1 MMRPLA
7 MAFGALGMFGVLVSG
22 AGQAIAQPVDT
33 LRAIPLAGPDFVD
46 ARAVAMDPFGIVYVA
61 DAGRDVVYTMNE
73 QGERL
78 AVLGGPGSQ
87 EGAFDDP
94 VDVDPTNG
102 LVLYVADAG
111 NRRIQIFSRSGA
123 YLGAVP
129 LVRTGEDV
137 SARVTYRRQDEA
149 AADYSSGI
157 PTAVATSSANEIFAV
172 DMDRGVVR
180 KWDQDRRPAGVIGGI
195 GAGRGVLV
203 EPVDIAI
210 GADRLLY
217 VADRGT
223 ESLMVYDQYGTFVRT
238 IGAGLAG
245 LRAVVV
251 DGGRVYAVL
260 AQSLVAYDETGRFE
274 RRLEIA
280 MDTHIVDAAAG
291 TDGTLYVLGARRMY
305 LLALSE

>member
-1 MMRPLA
+1 MRT
-7 MAFGALGMFGVLVSG
+7 S
-22 AGQAIAQPVDT
+22 
-33 LRAIPLAGPDFVD
+33 
-46 ARAVAMDPFGIVYVA
+46 
-61 DAGRDVVYTMNE
+61 
-73 QGERL
+73 
-78 AVLGGPGSQ
+78 
-87 EGAFDDP
+87 
-94 VDVDPTNG
+94 
-102 LVLYVADAG
+102 
-111 NRRIQIFSRSGA
+111 
-123 YLGAVP
+123 
-129 LVRTGEDV
+129 EDV

-157 PTAVATSSANEIFAV
+157 PAAVATSSANEIFAV
-172 DMDRGVVR
+172 DMDRGVIH

-217 VADRGT
+217 VADRSA

-260 AQSLVAYDETGRFE
+260 AQSMVAYDETGRFE
-274 RRLEIA
+274 RRLEID
-280 MDTHIVDAAAG
+280 MDTHIVDVAAG
-291 TDGTLYVLGARRMY
+291 TDGTLYVLGVQRMY
-305 LLALSE
+305 LLAPAE

>member
-22 AGQAIAQPVDT
+22 AVQAIAQPADT
-33 LRAIPLAGPDFVD
+33 LRATPLSGPDFVD
-46 ARAVAMDPFGIVYVA
+46 ARAIGMDPFGVIYVA

-73 QGERL
+73 HGERL
-78 AVLGGPGSQ
+78 SVLGGPGSK

-94 VDVDPTNG
+94 VGVDPTNG

-129 LVRTGEDV
+129 LMRTGEDV
-137 SARVTYRRQDEA
+137 SARVTYRRRDEA
-149 AADYSSGI
+149 VVDYSSGI
-157 PTAVATSSANEIFAV
+157 PAAVATSSANEIFAV

-180 KWDQDRRPAGVIGGI
+180 KWDQDRRPAGVIGDI
-195 GAGRGVLV
+195 GPGRGVLV

-210 GADRLLY
+210 GANRLLY
-217 VADRGT
+217 VADRGAK
-223 ESLMVYDQYGTFVRT
+223 SLMVYDQYGTFVRT
-238 IGAGLAG
+238 MGVGLSE
-245 LRAVVV
+245 LCAVVAT
-251 DGGRVYAVL
+251 GERVYAVL
-260 AQSLVAYDETGRFE
+260 AHSLVVYDEIGRFE
-274 RRLEIA
+274 RRLEID
-280 MDTHIVDAAAG
+280 MDTHIVDVAAG
-291 TDGTLYVLGARRMY
+291 TDGTLYVLGAQRVY

>member
-1 MMRPLA
+1 MMRPVA
-7 MAFGALGMFGVLVSG
+7 MAFGVLGMFGALVWG
-22 AGQAIAQPVDT
+22 VGQAIAQPVDT
-33 LRAIPLAGPDFVD
+33 LRATPLPGVDFLD
-46 ARAVAMDPFGIVYVA
+46 ARAIGVDPFGIIYVA

-73 QGERL
+73 HGERL

-94 VDVDPTNG
+94 ADVDPTNG

-129 LVRTGEDV
+129 LMRTDEDV

-157 PTAVATSSANEIFAV
+157 PVAVATSSANEIFAV
-172 DMDRGVVR
+172 DVDGGVVR

-203 EPVDIAI
+203 DPVDVAI

-217 VADRGT
+217 VADRSA

-251 DGGRVYAVL
+251 DGGRLYAVL
-260 AQSLVAYDETGRFE
+260 ARSLVAYDETGRFE
-274 RRLEIA
+274 RRLEID
-280 MDTHIVDAAAG
+280 MDTHIVDVAAG
-291 TDGTLYVLGARRMY
+291 TDGILYVLGVQRMY
-305 LLALSE
+305 LLAPAE

>member
-1 MMRPLA
+1 MMRPVA
-7 MAFGALGMFGVLVSG
+7 MAFGVLGMFGALVLG

-33 LRAIPLAGPDFVD
+33 LRATPLPGVDFVD
-46 ARAVAMDPFGIVYVA
+46 ARAIGVDPFGGVYVA
-61 DAGRDVVYTMNE
+61 DAGRDVIYTMN
-73 QGERL
+73 GRGGRS

-129 LVRTGEDV
+129 LMRTDEDI

-149 AADYSSGI
+149 AADYSFGI
-157 PTAVATSSANEIFAV
+157 PVAVATSSANEIFAV
-172 DMDRGVVR
+172 DADRGVVR

-195 GAGRGVLV
+195 DAGRGALV
-203 EPVDIAI
+203 DPVDIAV

-217 VADRGT
+217 VADRGA

-238 IGAGLAG
+238 IGSGLAG

-260 AQSLVAYDETGRFE
+260 AHSLVAYDETGRFE
-274 RRLEIA
+274 RCLEID
-280 MDTHIVDAAAG
+280 MDTHIVDVAAG
-291 TDGTLYVLGARRMY
+291 TDGTLYVLGVQRMY
-305 LLALSE
+305 LLAPAE

>member
-1 MMRPLA
+1 MMRPVA
-7 MAFGALGMFGVLVSG
+7 MAFGVLGMFGALVSG

-33 LRAIPLAGPDFVD
+33 LRAIPLPGSDFVD
-46 ARAVAMDPFGIVYVA
+46 AHAIGVDPFGVIYVA
-61 DAGRDVVYTMNE
+61 DAGRDVVYTMNGH
-73 QGERL
+73 GERL
-78 AVLGGPGSQ
+78 AVLGGPGSRK
-87 EGAFDDP
+87 GAFDDP

-129 LVRTGEDV
+129 LMRTGEDV

-157 PTAVATSSANEIFAV
+157 PAAVATSSANEIFAV

-203 EPVDIAI
+203 DPVDIAV

-217 VADRGT
+217 VADRNA

-260 AQSLVAYDETGRFE
+260 PHSLVAYDETGRFE
-274 RRLEIA
+274 RRLEID
-280 MDTHIVDAAAG
+280 MDTHIVDVAAG
-291 TDGTLYVLGARRMY
+291 TDGTLYVLGVQRIY
-305 LLALSE
+305 LLAPAE

>member
-7 MAFGALGMFGVLVSG
+7 MAFGALGMFGALVWG
-22 AGQAIAQPVDT
+22 AGQAIAQPADT
-33 LRAIPLAGPDFVD
+33 LRAIPLSGPDFVD
-46 ARAVAMDPFGIVYVA
+46 ARAIGMDPFGVIYVA

-73 QGERL
+73 HGERL
-78 AVLGGPGSQ
+78 AVLGGPGSK

-94 VDVDPTNG
+94 VGVDPTNG

-129 LVRTGEDV
+129 LMRTGEDV

-149 AADYSSGI
+149 VADYSSGI
-157 PTAVATSSANEIFAV
+157 PVAVATSSANEIFAV
-172 DMDRGVVR
+172 DMDRRVVR
-180 KWDQDRRPAGVIGGI
+180 KWNQDRRPVGVIGEI

-210 GADRLLY
+210 GANRLLY
-217 VADRGT
+217 VADRSA

-238 IGAGLAG
+238 IGAGLTG

-251 DGGRVYAVL
+251 AGERVYAVL
-260 AQSLVAYDETGRFE
+260 EQSLVAYDETGRFE
-274 RRLEIA
+274 RRLEID
-280 MDTHIVDAAAG
+280 MDTHIVDVAAG
-291 TDGTLYVLGARRMY
+291 TDGNLYVLGVQRMY
-305 LLALSE
+305 LLAPSE

>member
-1 MMRPLA
+1 MMRPVA
-7 MAFGALGMFGVLVSG
+7 MVFGVLGVLVAG
-22 AGQAIAQPVDT
+22 AGQSIAQPVDT
-33 LRAIPLAGPDFVD
+33 LQAIPLSGADFVD
-46 ARAVAMDPFGIVYVA
+46 ARAIGVDPFGVIYVA

-73 QGERL
+73 HGERL

-129 LVRTGEDV
+129 LMRTGEEV

-149 AADYSSGI
+149 VADYSSGI
-157 PTAVATSSANEIFAV
+157 PAAVATSSANEIFAV

-217 VADRGT
+217 VADRSA

-238 IGAGLAG
+238 IGAGLAE

-260 AQSLVAYDETGRFE
+260 AHSLVVYDETGRFA
-274 RRLEIA
+274 RRLEIGI
-280 MDTHIVDAAAG
+280 DTHIVDVAAG
-291 TDGTLYVLGARRMY
+291 TDGTLYVLGVRRMY
-305 LLALSE
+305 LLAPAE